1 MLNVIKLHLDYNKD
15 NKIDTDDIFDLVFDL
30 MKQQKKNKLLSGSDK
45 KLNVLNI
52 LKVSIGSETFERYYP
67 MIDKS
72 IDFIHKKLLK
82 SKCGKK
88 IFSCCR

>member
-1 MLNVIKLHLDYNKD
+1 MDAIKIHLDYNND

-30 MKQQKKNKLLSGSDK
+30 MKQQKNNKLLSGNDK
-45 KLNVLNI
+45 KLNVLNL
-52 LKVSIGSETFERYYP
+52 LKVAIGQEAFDRYKP
-67 MIDKS
+67 VFDKS